1 MQIKNHAAT
10 AGQSVDAFPDKN
22 YRVLIHLSV
31 SLSFC
36 LNEKAKM
43 RKPVSPSSFLIQ
55 FLAVK
60 NLG

>member
-43 RKPVSPSSFLIQ
+43 HQPSSFLIQ